1 MTTKEKITE
10 EALKLF
16 AQKGYKGTSV
26 KNIADAVGIKDASLY
41 NHFKSKQEI
50 FDSIVELVL
59 THISGLSKTL
69 GMPQYDEQYTLASR
83 FYEKLDLE
91 GLKNLSREAFLFYL
105 TDPYISKFWRIAH
118 MEQYT
123 NPQIYTMFRK
133 IFMEN
138 AITYQERLFQEM
150 MEQGVFYKSDAKTA
164 AISFYSP
171 IYLLLSMYNN
181 QPERK
186 EEALELLDNQIE
198 EFFRIYRKKDETVE
212 DR

>member
-1 MTTKEKITE
+1 
-10 EALKLF
+10 
-16 AQKGYKGTSV
+16 
-26 KNIADAVGIKDASLY
+26 
-41 NHFKSKQEI
+41 
-50 FDSIVELVL
+50 
-59 THISGLSKTL
+59 
-69 GMPQYDEQYTLASR
+69 
-83 FYEKLDLE
+83 
-91 GLKNLSREAFLFYL
+91 
-105 TDPYISKFWRIAH
+105 
-118 MEQYT
+118 
-123 NPQIYTMFRK
+123 
-133 IFMEN
+133 
-138 AITYQERLFQEM
+138 